1 MVYRSPDTALRSL
14 IKSLPKKRT
23 EKDALDAL
31 VKKTLKDTA
40 VKFTPEIRKGQWE
53 LALKTEVL
61 THAMK
66 EGKALQDPDTTTYYD
81 ELKDRLDIVLT
92 FTEQDACEQTF
103 PFTTLQ
109 DLLET
114 QTIPSC
120 SHIFSW
126 IESRADRLTEGMVP
140 QKGKALILLR
150 MLNDLLRRLSKMGSN
165 TIFCGR
171 ILTFLSG
178 VFPLGE
184 RSGVNLRGEY
194 GPVWEGVQVRS
205 KEDKEK
211 EKGKESGD
219 KDEVMTDSKDEAKDG
234 AKAGEEKKDQ
244 NAMEVDEK
252 PDSGKPSSPAK
263 PADKKND
270 KKEDFYETFWSL
282 QLPFSRPPLFA
293 NAAALPE
300 FKEAVNK
307 VLPVIK
313 EATAKERAMM
323 GSRSGASVSNHLKR
337 KREAEPGEDETG
349 NKDYFFA
356 KFLTS
361 PDLLELEIADTHF
374 RRQFIF
380 QLLILLNHLLIFT
393 KSEKAA
399 WSSPRN
405 RSLQIDFTLEPDD
418 AKWVTDT
425 IAKAQEE
432 LRQTAPGGRAF
443 ADTTH
448 AILERE
454 KNWIRWKNDLCAPF
468 DREPYTVD
476 VNGEKVGLEEATRE
490 VRKKMRVEPP
500 EWEHR
505 LGSGS
510 LTDIWDMGY
519 RSLQDLQ
526 NPFQPGEVKDFVTK
540 VKQEDARIEM
550 RRKAL
555 ARAAAQAKARAAPP
569 PPPVAAAAPQA
580 EAIAAPVATAPSHEG
595 TKVAANGPSGS
606 PMLHPLP
613 AKPGSSSKPSSSG
626 GEPTPAPLPSAAA
639 ATPTP
644 APAASAAPAAVS
656 APAATPS
663 PAPAPK
669 LPPDDQ
675 IARFQENKHRWSWLA
690 LRTARD
696 RYLAHFGKIG
706 TGDITLLAQEIEK
719 AAAREEQKRAEK
731 DAKEA
736 GGDAAMERPRVLVT
750 GGAGYIGSHIVY
762 SLQKTRR
769 YKIISI
775 DNYHNSHPEA
785 LSRLEQIARDALP
798 ANATADD
805 KASTSIDVYKCD
817 LTQVDQVR
825 AVFEKYGKGG
835 IWGVIHV
842 AAWKAVGESTE
853 IPVTYYHNNVT
864 ATIYLLQVMSD
875 FDCNRLVYSSSAT
888 VYGTPPTIPIPESTR
903 LQALSPYGK
912 SKIMAETIIDD
923 LVHAQ
928 PKTWRAISLRYFNP
942 AGAHPSGLIGE
953 DPLGRPGNLLPLL
966 GQMAVGRVKDPVLQV
981 FGNDYPTPDGT
992 CVRDY
997 LHVLDLADGH
1007 LLALDALTDES
1018 KVFDNVPDG
1027 VRYKAYN
1034 LGSGKG
1040 SSVLQIVEAMRKA
1053 TGFDFKTEIVGR
1065 RRGDVPDLT
1074 ADPALAEKELGFKV
1088 KQSLDTACRDL
1099 WNWQTKNPSGR

>member
-1 MVYRSPDTALRSL
+1 MVFRSPDTALRSL
-14 IKSLPKKRT
+14 IKNLPKKRI

-66 EGKALQDPDTTTYYD
+66 EGKALQDPDMTTYYD

-120 SHIFSW
+120 SHVFSW

-205 KEDKEK
+205 KEEK

-219 KDEVMTDSKDEAKDG
+219 KDEVMTDSKDEAKDE
-234 AKAGEEKKDQ
+234 AKASEEKKEQ

-252 PDSGKPSSPAK
+252 PDSGKPSSP
-263 PADKKND
+263 DKKND
-270 KKEDFYETFWSL
+270 KKEGQDESRPRRRVHHAQILATDFYETFWSL

-323 GSRSGASVSNHLKR
+323 GSRSGASVSNPLKR

-393 KSEKAA
+393 KPEKAA

-418 AKWVTDT
+418 AKWVTET

-468 DREPYTVD
+468 DREPYTLD

-490 VRKKMRVEPP
+490 VRKKMRIEPP

-505 LGSGS
+505 LGSGA

-569 PPPVAAAAPQA
+569 PPPAVPAATPQA
-580 EAIAAPVATAPSHEG
+580 DVIAAPVALVPSHEG
-595 TKVAANGPSGS
+595 TKVAVNGPSGS

-613 AKPGSSSKPSSSG
+613 AKPGSSSKPPSSG
-626 GEPTPAPLPSAAA
+626 GEPAPAPLPPA
-639 ATPTP
+639 ATATP
-644 APAASAAPAAVS
+644 MPAPAAVS

-675 IARFQENKHRWSWLA
+675 IARFQEVSAVCPTSCVQGGDSCPLLRLQNKHRWSWLA

-731 DAKEA
+731 DTKDV
-736 GGDAAMERPRVLVT
+736 GGDAMMESAT
-750 GGAGYIGSHIVY
+750 G
-762 SLQKTRR
+762 
-769 YKIISI
+769 
-775 DNYHNSHPEA
+775 E
-785 LSRLEQIARDALP
+785 E
-798 ANATADD
+798 
-805 KASTSIDVYKCD
+805 
-817 LTQVDQVR
+817 
-825 AVFEKYGKGG
+825 
-835 IWGVIHV
+835 
-842 AAWKAVGESTE
+842 GESATE
-853 IPVTYYHNNVT
+853 RTT
-864 ATIYLLQVMSD
+864 
-875 FDCNRLVYSSSAT
+875 
-888 VYGTPPTIPIPESTR
+888 
-903 LQALSPYGK
+903 K
-912 SKIMAETIIDD
+912 SEEK
-923 LVHAQ
+923 
-928 PKTWRAISLRYFNP
+928 
-942 AGAHPSGLIGE
+942 
-953 DPLGRPGNLLPLL
+953 
-966 GQMAVGRVKDPVLQV
+966 
-981 FGNDYPTPDGT
+981 
-992 CVRDY
+992 
-997 LHVLDLADGH
+997 
-1007 LLALDALTDES
+1007 
-1018 KVFDNVPDG
+1018 
-1027 VRYKAYN
+1027 
-1034 LGSGKG
+1034 
-1040 SSVLQIVEAMRKA
+1040 
-1053 TGFDFKTEIVGR
+1053 
-1065 RRGDVPDLT
+1065 DVPMESASKEDVAKEVKEIET
-1074 ADPALAEKELGFKV
+1074 AGDAKMEEQA
-1088 KQSLDTACRDL
+1088 
-1099 WNWQTKNPSGR
+1099 